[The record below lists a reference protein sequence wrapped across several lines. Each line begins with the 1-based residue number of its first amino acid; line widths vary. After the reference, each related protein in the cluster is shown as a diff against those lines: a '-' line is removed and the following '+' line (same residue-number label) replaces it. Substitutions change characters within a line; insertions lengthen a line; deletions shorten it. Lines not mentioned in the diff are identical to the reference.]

1 MVARQIQRYKGL
13 GLVEEKTKTKRER
26 IVPLLPH
33 EVSLLEILFRHQT
46 TVGKEKGRIISQEDY
61 IFPNSVGKAMDPN
74 FDRKWFKRLCADAG
88 IPHYQRMQM
97 RKTAF
102 TDLSHVAGMEL
113 VAEYSGHTQISTLMN
128 HYIDPEQEEIRAALQ
143 RRYEKRKGL
152 NSSG

>member
-1 MVARQIQRYKGL
+1 
-13 GLVEEKTKTKRER
+13 
-26 IVPLLPH
+26 
-33 EVSLLEILFRHQT
+33 
-46 TVGKEKGRIISQEDY
+46 
-61 IFPNSVGKAMDPN
+61 
-74 FDRKWFKRLCADAG
+74 
-88 IPHYQRMQM
+88 M

-128 HYIDPEQEEIRAALQ
+128 HYIDPEQEEVRAALQ